1 MVPTLNSYFLS
12 TYDFLHFTIL
22 PSTFR
27 AIQIASSRGVS
38 GNEAIVLIAMLCF
51 QSFLSQGLVMTD
63 DRPQQLTKMN
73 NS

>member
-12 TYDFLHFTIL
+12 TYDFNIL

-27 AIQIASSRGVS
+27 VVRIARSRGVS
-38 GNEAIVLIAMLCF
+38 GNEAILIVLIAMLCF